1 MLRRTFIKTAA
12 AVTGAAA
19 VATLIA
25 APALAQTKWDA
36 SVPWGP
42 SEFHTKN
49 LIRFAEEVGKVTNGE
64 VQITVHTGG
73 SLGIKGAESLRSVQD
88 GIVPMAEMAG
98 FQQTGEEPLLGFE
111 ALPYLIN
118 DYDELEMFVGKIR
131 GLYEAAFEK
140 HNQKMLY
147 TVPWP
152 SQNIFT
158 KNPVSSM
165 ADLEDLRI
173 RTYNKTS
180 TELMT
185 ALGMSPQLI
194 PSPDIVPALAAGS
207 IDAVMTSG
215 STAVAQKYWE
225 FLNHTYRTNHL
236 WALNQLTVNL
246 DEWNKL
252 SAKNQ
257 KAIEDLARKLE
268 PEFWDVS
275 RGEDAVK
282 LKELENQGMTVEPMN
297 ATIIKEMQAEG
308 RKFWKPFT
316 DTVAGSGPILEEFLK
331 EAGKS

>member
-1 MLRRTFIKTAA
+1 MLRRTFIKTAV

-19 VATLIA
+19 VVALAA

-42 SEFHTKN
+42 TVFHTEN
-49 LIRFAEEVGKVTNGE
+49 LVRFAEEVKKVTNGE
-64 VQITVHTGG
+64 VEITVHVGG
-73 SLGIKGAESLRSVQD
+73 SLGIKGPDSLRSVRD
-88 GIVPMAEMAG
+88 GIVPMAEFAG
-98 FQQTGEEPLLGFE
+98 FQQTGDEPLLGFE

-118 DYDELEMFVGKIR
+118 NFDELEMFVDKIR
-131 GLYEAAFEK
+131 GLYEAAYEK

-158 KNPVSSM
+158 KDPVSSM
-165 ADLEDLRI
+165 ADLEDLAI

-185 ALGMSPQLI
+185 ALGMSPRLI
-194 PSPDIVPALAAGS
+194 STSDVVPALAAGG

-246 DEWNKL
+246 DAWNKL

-257 KAIEDLARKLE
+257 KAIEGLARKLE
-268 PEFWDVS
+268 PEFWQVS
-275 RGEDAVK
+275 RDEDSVK
-282 LKELENQGMTVEPMN
+282 LKELKDRGMTVEPMN
-297 ATIIKEMQAEG
+297 AAVIKEMLSEG

-316 DTVAGSGPILEEFLK
+316 DSVSGSGPILQQFLK
-331 EAGKS
+331 ATGKS

>member
-12 AVTGAAA
+12 AVTGAVA
-19 VATLIA
+19 VATLVA

-42 SEFHTKN
+42 TVFHTKN
-49 LIRFAEEVGKVTNGE
+49 LVRFAEEVKKATNGDVE
-64 VQITVHTGG
+64 ITVHPGG

-98 FQQTGEEPLLGFE
+98 FQQTGDEPMLGFE

-131 GLYEAAFEK
+131 GLYEKAFEK

-158 KNPVSSM
+158 KEPVSSM

-194 PSPDIVPALAAGS
+194 PAPDIVPALAAGG

-246 DEWNKL
+246 DAWNKL

-257 KAIEDLARKLE
+257 KAITDVAKRLE
-268 PEFWDVS
+268 PEFWGVS
-275 RGEDAVK
+275 RDEDAVK
-282 LKELENQGMTVEPMN
+282 LKELETQGMTVAPMN
-297 ATIIKEMQAEG
+297 AAIIKEMRAEG

-316 DTVAGSGPILEEFLK
+316 DTVSGSGPILEQFLK

>member
-1 MLRRTFIKTAA
+1 
-12 AVTGAAA
+12 
-19 VATLIA
+19 
-25 APALAQTKWDA
+25 
-36 SVPWGP
+36 
-42 SEFHTKN
+42 
-49 LIRFAEEVGKVTNGE
+49 
-64 VQITVHTGG
+64 
-73 SLGIKGAESLRSVQD
+73 
-88 GIVPMAEMAG
+88 
-98 FQQTGEEPLLGFE
+98 
-111 ALPYLIN
+111 LPYLIN

-316 DTVAGSGPILEEFLK
+316 DSVAGSGPILEEFLK

>member
-1 MLRRTFIKTAA
+1 MLRRTFLRTAA

-19 VATLIA
+19 IATLVA
-25 APALAQTKWDA
+25 VPALAQTKWDA

-49 LIRFAEEVGKVTNGE
+49 LIRFAEEVKKVTNGE
-64 VQITVHTGG
+64 VEITVHSGG
-73 SLGIKGAESLRSVQD
+73 SLGIKGPESLRSVQD

-98 FQQTGEEPLLGFE
+98 FQQTGDEPMLGFE

-118 DYDELEMFVGKIR
+118 DYDELEAFVGKVR
-131 GLYEAAFEK
+131 GLYEKAFEK

-152 SQNIFT
+152 SQAIFT
-158 KNPVSSM
+158 KGPVSSM
-165 ADLEDLRI
+165 ADLKDLRI
-173 RTYNKTS
+173 RTYNKLS

-185 ALGMSPQLI
+185 ALGMSPQFLN
-194 PSPDIVPALAAGS
+194 SPDIVPVLAAGGL
-207 IDAVMTSG
+207 DAVMTSA

-225 FLNHTYRTNHL
+225 FLNHAYRTNHL
-236 WALNQLTVNL
+236 WALNQLSVNL
-246 DEWNKL
+246 DAWNKL

-268 PEFWDVS
+268 PEFWAVS
-275 RGEDAVK
+275 RGEDAIK
-282 LKELENQGMTVEPMN
+282 LKELKDQGMTVEPMN
-297 ATIIKEMQAEG
+297 PAIIEAMRAAG
-308 RKFWKPFT
+308 RPFWKEFT
-316 DTVAGSGPILEEFLK
+316 DQVSGTGPILDEFLK